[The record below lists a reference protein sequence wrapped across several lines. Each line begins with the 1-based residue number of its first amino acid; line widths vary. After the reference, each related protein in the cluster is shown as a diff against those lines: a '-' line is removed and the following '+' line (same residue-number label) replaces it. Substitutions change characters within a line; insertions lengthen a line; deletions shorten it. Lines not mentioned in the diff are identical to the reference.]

1 MWKEIPRNDEFIDDM
16 RTQAIIFWNNLQNN
30 IPPEVDGSES
40 TAATIDK
47 MNKDKL
53 AVDSIALPSAAEQY
67 IKRIDELT
75 ATKKVL
81 EEQLGQ
87 AQNALKLMLDGSE
100 SGVFMDR
107 KITYKQTAARVTL
120 DSKALKTDLPDVYEK
135 YAKVGKPS
143 MRFTLK

>member
-1 MWKEIPRNDEFIDDM
+1 M
-16 RTQAIIFWNNLQNN
+16 RAQAIIFWNNLQND

-67 IKRIDELT
+67 IKCIDRLT

-81 EEQLGQ
+81 EEQLAQ
-87 AQNALKLMLDGSE
+87 AQNALKLMLNGSE

-107 KITYKQTAARVTL
+107 KITYIQIAGRVTL
-120 DSKALKTDLPDVYEK
+120 DKKALKKTCRTCTK
-135 YAKVGKPS
+135 S
-143 MRFTLK
+143 MPRLASLV

>member
-1 MWKEIPRNDEFIDDM
+1 
-16 RTQAIIFWNNLQNN
+16 
-30 IPPEVDGSES
+30 
-40 TAATIDK
+40 

-53 AVDSIALPSAAEQY
+53 AVDSVALPSAAEQY

-120 DSKALKTDLPDVYEK
+120 DSKALKKDLYEK

>member
-1 MWKEIPRNDEFIDDM
+1 MGLSLKY
-16 RTQAIIFWNNLQNN
+16 
-30 IPPEVDGSES
+30 
-40 TAATIDK
+40 K

-53 AVDSIALPSAAEQY
+53 AVDSVALPSAAEQY

-81 EEQLGQ
+81 EEQLAQ

-120 DSKALKTDLPDVYEK
+120 DSKALKKDLPDVYEK